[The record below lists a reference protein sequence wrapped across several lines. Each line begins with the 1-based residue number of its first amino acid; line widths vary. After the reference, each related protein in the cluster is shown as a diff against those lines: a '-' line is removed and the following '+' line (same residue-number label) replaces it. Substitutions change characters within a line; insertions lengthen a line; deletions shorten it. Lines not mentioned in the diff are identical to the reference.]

1 CSLSQKFSSIPKS
14 TRATMKM
21 RRRMG
26 IVALVAMCWCRT
38 TIATETGSPIAQ
50 IKAVGKEGKGN
61 VEAAKA
67 WQELVRQGPDVL
79 PDVLAG
85 LDDAS
90 PRAANWLRAA
100 VGAVAERALT
110 AGKFP

>member
-1 CSLSQKFSSIPKS
+1 MLS
-14 TRATMKM
+14 
-21 RRRMG
+21 RRLNWI
-26 IVALVAMCWCRT
+26 IVLAAFCLDRSVQA
-38 TIATETGSPIAQ
+38 AETGSLIAQ

-85 LDDAS
+85 LDNAS

-100 VGAVAERALT
+100 VDAVAERALT
-110 AGKFP
+110 AGKLPATPLEAF